1 MRTLNTVATPNG
13 MRASIALEECG
24 ISYDIH
30 RVNLMAGEHRSADML
45 ALNPVGRMPVLS
57 VRDEPNE
64 ADRDLYGSLAIGTY
78 AAEKA
83 GILVPD
89 GEQSADYHQWIGI
102 IMTDLAPAFSAQFYL
117 SVLATE
123 PQEWGVNWYRE
134 VIDHLLNVIDSHLS
148 ERDYIV
154 GNAHSLADVMMYPTA
169 AVSVL
174 RLPQGIGSYSNIERW
189 SRPIGEREAVQKGM
203 KASS

>member
-24 ISYDIH
+24 I
-30 RVNLMAGEHRSADML
+30 
-45 ALNPVGRMPVLS
+45 
-57 VRDEPNE
+57 
-64 ADRDLYGSLAIGTY
+64 
-78 AAEKA
+78 
-83 GILVPD
+83 
-89 GEQSADYHQWIGI
+89 
-102 IMTDLAPAFSAQFYL
+102 
-117 SVLATE
+117 
-123 PQEWGVNWYRE
+123 
-134 VIDHLLNVIDSHLS
+134 DSHLS

-154 GNAHSLADVMMYPTA
+154 GNAYSLADVMMYPTA

-174 RLPQGIGSYSNIERW
+174 RLSQGIGSYSNIERW